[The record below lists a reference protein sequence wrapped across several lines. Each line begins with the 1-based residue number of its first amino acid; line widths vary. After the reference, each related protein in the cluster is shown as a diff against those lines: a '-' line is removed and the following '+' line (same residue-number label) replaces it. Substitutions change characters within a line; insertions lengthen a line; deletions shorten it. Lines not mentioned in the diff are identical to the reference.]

1 MYKPDNYNS
10 LSPYLIVDNAQQLAN
25 MLVTVFN
32 GTELRKYNRPDGTV
46 MHMEVQLDDTVV
58 MLSDATADYPAQKT
72 MLHMYVP
79 DVMATYKK
87 AIEAGCTA
95 IEEPV
100 NKHGDPDKR
109 GAFLDSAG
117 NYWAVSTQMG

>member
-1 MYKPDNYNS
+1 MYKPENYNS
-10 LSPYLIVDNAQQLAN
+10 LSPYLIVDNAQQVAN
-25 MLVTVFN
+25 MLATVFN
-32 GTELRKYNRPDGTV
+32 GNELRKYNRPNGTV
-46 MHMEVQLDDTVV
+46 MHMEVLLDDTVV